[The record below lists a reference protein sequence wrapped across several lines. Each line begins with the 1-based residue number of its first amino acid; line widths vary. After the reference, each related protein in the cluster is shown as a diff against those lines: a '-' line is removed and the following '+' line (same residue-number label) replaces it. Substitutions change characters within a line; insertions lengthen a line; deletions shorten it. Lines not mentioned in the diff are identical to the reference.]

1 MTLNEKTAKQI
12 YEALK
17 RVVAIADRDTV
28 EFRAAHAALVAAEA
42 NSPVD
47 EEFALEQVMRM
58 AGLPRYPEGKIPAI
72 QELVRIAMKAERQD
86 LLKGAVTDIL
96 EYSDDSPCPSPG
108 ALKREILRVTTD
120 RLGEFEWDINC
131 PRCHGAGWI
140 ENGPKC
146 NCLKRRKNQRYI
158 MPVEEVSQ

>member
-1 MTLNEKTAKQI
+1 MTLNEKTAKQL

-72 QELVRIAMKAERQD
+72 QELVRI
-86 LLKGAVTDIL
+86 
-96 EYSDDSPCPSPG
+96 
-108 ALKREILRVTTD
+108 
-120 RLGEFEWDINC
+120 
-131 PRCHGAGWI
+131 
-140 ENGPKC
+140 
-146 NCLKRRKNQRYI
+146 KRRQSVRI
-158 MPVEEVSQ
+158 C